1 MNRNFISNASSSASS
16 SSTRDADSNEILN
29 SSHAAALAENQA
41 KEAEIS
47 GEMLAMKKRL
57 QSENTQRNYKKKRQ
71 LFIVSFRASRSSIIN
86 VKL

>member
-1 MNRNFISNASSSASS
+1 MNRNFSSNTSSSASS
-16 SSTRDADSNEILN
+16 SSNRDADSNNNLK

-57 QSENTQRNYKKKRQ
+57 QSENTQRNYKNKRQ
-71 LFIVSFRASRSSIIN
+71 LFIVSSRASRSSIIN
-86 VKL
+86 VIL